1 MKKAYKIIIFVL
13 FIIILGITGKQEM
26 MQLQSDA
33 KHYKQ
38 TYGVDYTQI

>member
-13 FIIILGITGKQEM
+13 FIILLGITGKQEM
-26 MQLQSDA
+26 MQLQLDA

-38 TYGVDYTQI
+38 TYGVDYTQM